1 MYSSYNARMRRMIV
15 ALLLLAFVCGFA
27 QVKETRPAWALK
39 FSDFAATASFHGKP
53 ALPILATRS
62 HRMFRSAIREAAA
75 KGPNF
80 AGHYTIAEWGC
91 GSGCMSSAVVDAV
104 TGKVFAAP
112 FRVLSMPLAEN
123 EGDHEF
129 QGAVYQLDSRLF
141 IADGCPEETNCGTY
155 YYEWSG
161 NKFNR
166 LRFDPAP
173 AKK

>member
-1 MYSSYNARMRRMIV
+1 MIA
-15 ALLLLAFVCGFA
+15 ALLCLVFVRGLA
-27 QVKETRPAWALK
+27 QVKETGPVWALK
-39 FSDFAATASFHGKP
+39 FTDFAANGAFHGKP
-53 ALPILATRS
+53 ATPILATRS
-62 HRMFRSAIREAAA
+62 QRLFRSAIREAAA

-112 FRVLSMPLAEN
+112 FRILSMPLAES
-123 EGDHEF
+123 EGGHEY
-129 QGAVYQLDSRLF
+129 QGAVYQLNSRLF
-141 IADGCPEETNCGTY
+141 IADGCAEETNCGTY
-155 YYEWSG
+155 YYEWSD
-161 NKFNR
+161 NKFKQ

>member
-1 MYSSYNARMRRMIV
+1 MRMVPV
-15 ALLLLAFVCGFA
+15 ALLLLACICGLA
-27 QVKETRPAWALK
+27 REKDPVWALK
-39 FSDFAATASFHGKP
+39 FTDFAATGSFHGKP
-53 ALPILATRS
+53 AQPILATKTQ
-62 HRMFRSAIREAAA
+62 RMFRSAIREAAA

-80 AGHYTIAEWGC
+80 AGHYAIAEWGC
-91 GSGCMSSAVVDAV
+91 GSGCMSVAVVDAL

-112 FRVLSMPLAEN
+112 FRILSMPLAEN
-123 EGDHEF
+123 EGGHEY

-141 IADGCPEETNCGTY
+141 IADGCPEEASCGTY

-161 NKFNR
+161 NKFKR